1 MEEIVEEVSPL
12 ENHHIQNPESSCSN
26 TTITL
31 EDLRQLE
38 SRLMKRI
45 NDLEDKLIE
54 RYDRIESLLGTN
66 VANNDM
72 MLNTHEMSPMTVVA
86 SEKVIDEV
94 DSIKMSEI
102 ADTKSVEQHKP
113 NSLLNTPN
121 IDISKSSIVNPEVV
135 KVYESYESS
144 CPNNTLIQVV
154 EMTEEEN
161 FDEDNEYYNE
171 YIIEEKITLKPKMHA
186 ETSCLPDF
194 PIKDIQKLRVFNK
207 GLQKEVV
214 AEKFVRCLRK
224 ISGTDKEKIVE
235 KFLRTVIAEHILVQS
250 TWASKSYGKL
260 RISNLT
266 YLIKCFLR
274 VGSIVLSNF
283 SFEFFRAKTIELLQQ
298 IRVQHGLAPPKN
310 IKTYR
315 K

>member
-1 MEEIVEEVSPL
+1 MLFTDIQVVFMEEEVSH
-12 ENHHIQNPESSCSN
+12 NTQHPESSFSN
-26 TTITL
+26 TAITL
-31 EDLRQLE
+31 EDVGQLE
-38 SRLMKRI
+38 LRLMKRI
-45 NDLEDKLIE
+45 NDLEDKLMA
-54 RYDRIESLLGTN
+54 RYDRIESLLATN
-66 VANNDM
+66 VPNNDM
-72 MLNTHEMSPMTVVA
+72 GLSTNETSSMIIIA
-86 SEKVIDEV
+86 SEKITADN
-94 DSIKMSEI
+94 SIKTRD
-102 ADTKSVEQHKP
+102 DTDLKSVENQKP
-113 NSLLNTPN
+113 DSLLSFPKKEKTKSN
-121 IDISKSSIVNPEVV
+121 INPEVV

-144 CPNNTLIQVV
+144 CPNTFIQVV
-154 EMTEEEN
+154 EMTEEDD
-161 FDEDNEYYNE
+161 FIEDDEYYDE
-171 YIIEEKITLKPKMHA
+171 CIIEEKTALKPKHT
-186 ETSCLPDF
+186 ETSYLPEF

-207 GLQKEVV
+207 DLQKEIV
-214 AEKFVRCLRK
+214 AEKLVRCLRK

-235 KFLRTVIAEHILVQS
+235 KFLRTVVSEHILAQS

-298 IRVQHGLAPPKN
+298 IRIQHGLAPPKN